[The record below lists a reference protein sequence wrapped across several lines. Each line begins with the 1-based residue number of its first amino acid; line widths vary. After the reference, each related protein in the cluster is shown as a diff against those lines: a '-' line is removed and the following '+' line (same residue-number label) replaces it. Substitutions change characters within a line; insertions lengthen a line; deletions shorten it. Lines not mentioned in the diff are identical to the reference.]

1 MASNNYVAIYH
12 TKKYKW
18 EVLINGANSRQLING
33 EKWKYSIA
41 IHGIDRTF
49 TKTVKNKT
57 LTDAEFIVHSFC
69 YDKLLESGIITQE
82 RYNEAIEHY
91 KKYLFR

>member
-1 MASNNYVAIYH
+1 MYYH
-12 TKKYKW
+12 NSYYTY
-18 EVLINGANSRQLING
+18 SRQLING

-41 IHGIDRTF
+41 IHGIDKNF

-82 RYNEAIEHY
+82 RYDEAIEHY